1 MAFRQHHAPQRVYTA
16 PDETQ
21 TQVQPSSHHHHQ
33 HLADSEEWILFSP
46 SAASTTDRGYT
57 NSTVRTRT
65 AGRSRISDLGSLDT
79 AARSY
84 DYDETS
90 ASQDEAA
97 VEEEDGEEDGELD
110 SLDSHLHEFRA
121 EPSVYRQVLSGETS
135 GTILPTH
142 DGLGSFRLDQTVMGE
157 EVQEH
162 LYAFERFNPRRVKRR
177 RESLELGMLELENER
192 AAETERTRR
201 IEKWRMEQSRLLVD
215 EIQRETR
222 RRKQSMSTDR
232 RSVLVDREQE
242 DVATMSNVDSEHT
255 IDEQVADEEHESFWN
270 RITRRV
276 IRDLI
281 GIDDDLL
288 EIIFGESLPEDDDL
302 SSTPPALSPLVA
314 SRGVVPANQYK
325 EDSWEHRLLTRIAR
339 ELGILVNQI
348 SDHPGAFSTYLES
361 QQTPLPY
368 AGLPVIPE
376 TARDTAPAE
385 PQPSTSNLTTSP
397 TDPQFLPTIQQATPA
412 IPITTS
418 FSPPPLEEE
427 DSTPR
432 PSNPLSQP
440 LTREE
445 WERDLDIR
453 MVFRYL
459 RSRFTAKFSP
469 YPSQST
475 YPQLDITTTGTSHLA
490 TASTADTAA
499 RAARVRQHHP
509 LVTRQPNT
517 TKERRRS
524 IERRTWKAS
533 VPGGGEG
540 AILGVRRGSS
550 SCASERKR
558 SGTIR
563 TGSSRHYWDFGPSGS
578 QSVGSGSLIASTGGM
593 GSWGEV

>member
-1 MAFRQHHAPQRVYTA
+1 MAFRQPTYHAPQRIYTA
-16 PDETQ
+16 PAEHQ
-21 TQVQPSSHHHHQ
+21 TATRPSSHI
-33 HLADSEEWILFSP
+33 ADSQEWILFSP

-57 NSTVRTRT
+57 ASTVRTRTQTQTQTQT
-65 AGRSRISDLGSLDT
+65 AGRSRISDFGSLDT

-84 DYDETS
+84 DYDE
-90 ASQDEAA
+90 ASQ
-97 VEEEDGEEDGELD
+97 EEEAMEEEEEDGELD

-121 EPSVYRQVLSGETS
+121 EPSVYNQGDREEQTV
-135 GTILPTH
+135 LPTH
-142 DGLGSFRLDQTVMGE
+142 DGLGSFRLDQTMMGE

-192 AAETERTRR
+192 AAEAERTKR

-215 EIQRETR
+215 EIQKETR

-232 RSVLVDREQE
+232 SAFVDREQE
-242 DVATMSNVDSEHT
+242 DVATMSNVDSENTVEEH
-255 IDEQVADEEHESFWN
+255 VADEENESFWN

-302 SSTPPALSPLVA
+302 STTPPATSSLDTI
-314 SRGVVPANQYK
+314 RGVVPANQFK
-325 EDSWEHRLLTRIAR
+325 EDCWEHRFLERIAR

-348 SDHPGAFSTYLES
+348 SDHPGAFSTYLQS
-361 QQTPLPY
+361 TTQPLPY

-376 TARDTAPAE
+376 TAR
-385 PQPSTSNLTTSP
+385 PQPQPEPPSSILTSP
-397 TDPQFLPTIQQATPA
+397 ADLEFQPTIQPSS
-412 IPITTS
+412 IPIITTS
-418 FSPPPLEEE
+418 LTPSPFEDV

-432 PSNPLSQP
+432 PSNHLSQP

-445 WERDLDIR
+445 WERDLDIK

-459 RSRFTAKFSP
+459 RSRFTAKFSAP
-469 YPSQST
+469 QPASQFDF
-475 YPQLDITTTGTSHLA
+475 QTTVASHLA
-490 TASTADTAA
+490 TASIADNAA

-509 LVTRQPNT
+509 LVTRQT
-517 TKERRRS
+517 TTRERRRS
-524 IERRTWKAS
+524 IEKRTWKPTI
-533 VPGGGEG
+533 PGGGPSSPG
-540 AILGVRRGSS
+540 AILQRRGSS
-550 SCASERKR
+550 SCASVERPGLGARR
-558 SGTIR
+558 SSR
-563 TGSSRHYWDFGPSGS
+563 TVSGSSKHYWDFGPGGS
-578 QSVGSGSLIASTGGM
+578 QSVESGSLIASTGGM